1 MPIFDYRAI
10 TSNGI
15 KSRGL
20 INAFNERAA
29 KEILA
34 ERGLVI
40 KSLKE
45 KTDSLYLKVLTFI
58 NPIKAKDLV
67 IFSREFSVMISAN
80 LAMVQALKISA
91 EQTDNISLKML
102 IYEIAYEVD
111 SGSALS
117 SALAKRPKIFTQF
130 FTNVVRSGESS
141 GRLDEVLIYLADEIE
156 KDYNMNGKIIGA
168 MIYPIFV
175 LIGMIGVGII
185 MMVKV
190 VPSLTGIIDESNAAL
205 PWSTRVVL
213 GVSNFLIHDW
223 ILIVTVVLTLIIV
236 SFTVMRTEK
245 AKRAIDL
252 LKFKLPVFGRLFQL
266 IYIVRFTR
274 SLNTLIIGGVSIG
287 KSLEVVS
294 GVVDNY
300 IFKDLILQSK
310 KEVEEGESIS
320 KPFMNSDIIPK
331 MLPQMIVVG
340 EKTGKLDM
348 VLSKVTNFYDQEVN
362 NMLNNLVTLLEPL
375 IIIVMGVGVA
385 IMVAAIL
392 MPMYNLAGQM

>member
-205 PWSTRVVL
+205 PWSTRVDFNCNCRF
-213 GVSNFLIHDW
+213 NF
-223 ILIVTVVLTLIIV
+223 
-236 SFTVMRTEK
+236 
-245 AKRAIDL
+245 
-252 LKFKLPVFGRLFQL
+252 
-266 IYIVRFTR
+266 
-274 SLNTLIIGGVSIG
+274 
-287 KSLEVVS
+287 
-294 GVVDNY
+294 NY
-300 IFKDLILQSK
+300 CFVYCHEDRKSK
-310 KEVEEGESIS
+310 KS
-320 KPFMNSDIIPK
+320 N
-331 MLPQMIVVG
+331 
-340 EKTGKLDM
+340 
-348 VLSKVTNFYDQEVN
+348 
-362 NMLNNLVTLLEPL
+362 
-375 IIIVMGVGVA
+375 
-385 IMVAAIL
+385 
-392 MPMYNLAGQM
+392 